1 MKKLLLSTM
10 AATCILAN
18 ETELQTLKNQMEQM
32 SQMMKTMQEKIN
44 ALETAKPAQTVQTT
58 QSSDSAP
65 STTLASPALI
75 RDFMP
80 SSGVQA
86 ASNLGLSVVIDGSFV
101 TRSKSDEELAHLG
114 LPGISDSLIGEHM
127 HEGQDHATYDAQ
139 NGFNLNYVELGMNA
153 TVDPYLDATA
163 FLHYFDGGVEIEEAY
178 FTSRNLP
185 YNLRARGGK
194 FLSDFGRQNNQH
206 HHAWQFSDMPLVYE
220 AFLGNHGIQEI
231 GAQLQWIA
239 PTDNYLM
246 FGIEALQGKNE
257 VMFGHEAI
265 GDPYNGESTLSAS
278 ADEPALYV
286 GYIKTSADIG
296 DTTILAGA
304 SYAHGESRIDH
315 LGDDEDPHAISGT
328 SELYGLDLTVK
339 HFFDSY
345 SSLTWQ
351 SEWLYRDMDG
361 TQFANVDTDADD
373 VLDTIT
379 SNGLRKKQAG
389 YYTQLVYA
397 PDQSWRMGLKYDNI
411 YKNDVSEDGNNQNMP
426 VNMDQYTAMV
436 EYHTSEFARYRLQYA
451 HSNALFNE
459 DGQRQNLDSLIFSVN
474 IALGRH
480 NAHPF

>member
-10 AATCILAN
+10 AAASLIAN
-18 ETELQTLKNQMEQM
+18 DTELNNLKNQMEQM
-32 SQMMKTMQEKIN
+32 SQLMKTMQNKIN
-44 ALETAKPAQTVQTT
+44 TLETVKPAQIAQPT
-58 QSSDSAP
+58 QVAKSTDSAD
-65 STTLASPALI
+65 TFMQKSPNLI

-80 SSGVQA
+80 ASGIVNN
-86 ASNLGLSVVIDGSFV
+86 SNLGLSLIVDASMVS
-101 TRSKSDEELAHLG
+101 RSKKDEELAHMG
-114 LPGISDSLIGEHM
+114 LPGIVHSLIGEGG
-127 HEGQDHATYDAQ
+127 HEGHNHATYDAQ
-139 NGFNLNYVELGMNA
+139 NGFNLNYAELGFTG
-153 TVDPYLDATA
+153 TVDPNLDASV
-163 FLHYFDGGVEIEEAY
+163 FLHFYDGGVEVEEAY
-178 FTSRNLP
+178 FTSRELP
-185 YNLRARGGK
+185 YNLRLRGGK

-239 PTDNYLM
+239 PTPNYLM

-257 VMFGHEAI
+257 YMYGHKAI
-265 GDPYNGESTLSAS
+265 VNGEDTLAKSANQPS
-278 ADEPALYV
+278 LLV
-286 GYIKTSADIG
+286 GYVKTAADIG

-304 SYAHGESRIDH
+304 SIANGKTRTNDHIDETDGHAVAAESTI
-315 LGDDEDPHAISGT
+315 
-328 SELYGLDLTVK
+328 YGLDLTVK

-351 SEWLYRDMDG
+351 SEWLYRDMKG
-361 TQFANVDTDADD
+361 TEFVNNGSSIDTE
-373 VLDTIT
+373 
-379 SNGLRKKQAG
+379 SLRKQQAG

-411 YKNDVSEDGNNQNMP
+411 YQNDVYADGEDQNKP
-426 VNMDQYTAMV
+426 RNMDQYTAIV
-436 EYHTSEFARYRLQYA
+436 EYHSSEFARYRLQYS

-459 DGQRQNLDSLIFSVN
+459 AGDQRQNLDSLIFSVN